1 MSYIVT
7 RTDKGRRA
15 VHIAAEDAAKMVEEG
30 KADVIQKGLLYVD
43 RQIAKPPEDLDS
55 VVDEEQ
61 AEPLTYETRELK
73 AEPKPAARR
82 RGRPRKA
89 KPAATTTDEKP
100 QDG

>member
-15 VHIAAEDAAKMVEEG
+15 VHITAADATKLVEEG

-43 RQIAKPPEDLDS
+43 RQIKSPPEDLDS

-61 AEPLTYETRELK
+61 AEPLVYETRELK
-73 AEPKPAARR
+73 ADPKPRR

-89 KPAATTTDEKP
+89 KPAVTTDEKP

>member
-15 VHIAAEDAAKMVEEG
+15 VYIAPGEAAKRVEEG
-30 KADVIQKGLLYVD
+30 SADVIRKGILYVD

-61 AEPLTYETRELK
+61 AEPLVYETREMK
-73 AEPKPAARR
+73 AEPKPAPRR

-89 KPAATTTDEKP
+89 KPAATAAEKP

>member
-7 RTDKGRRA
+7 RTDKGKRA
-15 VHIAAEDAAKMVEEG
+15 VHITAEDALKMVEEG

-43 RQIAKPPEDLDS
+43 RQIAKSPPEDLDS

-73 AEPKPAARR
+73 AEPKPRR

-89 KPAATTTDEKP
+89 KPAATTDDETADK
-100 QDG
+100 